1 MKTACVITVS
11 RADYGL
17 LRWVAKEIVSSPL
30 LQLQL
35 VTAGTHFSKNPNGV
49 YEEIDEDGLDI
60 DYSIPITPIETT
72 PKAILHALGQAL
84 PLFADAF
91 DELQPDVV
99 VLLGDRSE
107 TLLAAYAATIYG
119 IPIAHIHGGEITAGA
134 IDDAFRHAITKMAH
148 LHFVAHLDYGQRVI
162 QMGERPG
169 SVYISGPLGY
179 ESVQRIKLL
188 SREGLERELGLS
200 LSGDNFLVTLHPE
213 TLHPERNKGL
223 VDETLGALTNLVD
236 TTLIFTAAN
245 QDSGGYEINAAIR
258 NFCSHHPRAVF
269 VESLGTRLYLS
280 AMAHSRAV
288 VGNSSSGIFEAPA
301 LGIPAVNIGSRQEG
315 RIRDSSVIDVP
326 PDRKAIIK
334 ALQETPSRPPFE
346 GQENNIANSL
356 PEFASQKIGAILAS
370 VNLATMKDKGFW
382 DLPKGSPKH

>member
-1 MKTACVITVS
+1 MKTVCVITVS

-30 LQLQL
+30 LNLQL
-35 VTAGTHFSKNPNGV
+35 VTAGTHFSQDSGQIFQ
-49 YEEIDEDGLDI
+49 EIEEDGLDI
-60 DYSIPITPIETT
+60 DWAIPITPVDTT
-72 PKAILHALGQAL
+72 PRAILQALGQAL

-91 DELQPDVV
+91 DKLHPDVV

-107 TLLAAYAATIYG
+107 TLLAAYAATICG

-148 LHFVAHLDYGQRVI
+148 LHFVAHADYGRRVT
-162 QMGERPG
+162 QMGEKPE
-169 SVYISGPLGY
+169 SVYISGPLGH
-179 ESVQRIKLL
+179 ESVQRMTLL
-188 SREGLERELGLS
+188 SRESLERELGMS

-223 VDETLGALTNLVD
+223 VDETLAALKTLLD
-236 TTLIFTAAN
+236 TTLVFTAAN
-245 QDSGGYEINAAIR
+245 QDNGGNEINAAIR

-288 VGNSSSGIFEAPA
+288 IGNSSSGIFEAPA
-301 LGIPAVNIGSRQEG
+301 LGIPTVNIGSRQEG

-326 PDRKAIIK
+326 PDRTTILK
-334 ALQETPSRPPFE
+334 ALQETPLRPPFE
-346 GQENNIANSL
+346 VQKQNIGASRL
-356 PEFASQKIGAILAS
+356 EFASQKITGVIAS
-370 VNLATMKDKGFW
+370 VDLVAMRDKGFC
-382 DLPKGSPKH
+382 DLPKISSNP